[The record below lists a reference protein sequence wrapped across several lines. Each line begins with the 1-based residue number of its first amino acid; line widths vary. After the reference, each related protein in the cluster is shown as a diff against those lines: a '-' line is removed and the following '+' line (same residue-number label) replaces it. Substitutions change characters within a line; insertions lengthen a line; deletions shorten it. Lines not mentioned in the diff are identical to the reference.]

1 MAFFKCIACPFECN
15 DVSICGKFLVP
26 RVKLSTKKI
35 EELGFYH
42 VYPGAYVLFVE
53 TFSCNLGCKDC
64 LYPHIFTKGLFE
76 VQESIEGDVIILSCN
91 SGKNYELL
99 DKIKVRKAL
108 GLITH
113 GFLNQE
119 ILKKYVEK
127 TDFFMIVF
135 FGFSKDSYAHL
146 TISRSA
152 LKYAKEATKFLVKND
167 KFLEIR
173 YVVVEHVND
182 GKDELKAFFEW
193 ILNLDD
199 SIPVHIKRF
208 YSLESK
214 RAPTRN
220 EKLFLAYKI
229 AREIG
234 LKYVYIDDLFK
245 HEAKNTYYGGKLV
258 IERIGDE
265 TRIIS
270 PELLEK
276 IPIYGEIRNY
286 GGIIT

>member
-1 MAFFKCIACPFECN
+1 M
-15 DVSICGKFLVP
+15 
-26 RVKLSTKKI
+26 
-35 EELGFYH
+35 
-42 VYPGAYVLFVE
+42 
-53 TFSCNLGCKDC
+53 
-64 LYPHIFTKGLFE
+64 
-76 VQESIEGDVIILSCN
+76 
-91 SGKNYELL
+91 

-270 PELLEK
+270 LKLLEK

-286 GGIIT
+286 GGIMT